1 MADFT
6 LHIGTRIWSS
16 WSLRPFMA
24 LMAAGASFDTVVT
37 PLRSPSTRTALAAL
51 SPSGLVP
58 VLVDQR
64 AGQSVTVW
72 DSLAICEYLAET
84 YPALW
89 PRDPVARAI
98 ARAVSAEMH
107 SSFRSMRMAMPM
119 DLFAERPGEGLD
131 AEGVAADIRRID
143 AIFSDCRERF
153 GTGGPYLFGAFSIAD
168 AMFAP
173 VASRF
178 RTYRPSLSAPAA
190 AYAASLLAD
199 AGFKAWEA
207 AALKET

>member
-16 WSLRPFMA
+16 WSMRPFVA
-24 LMAAGASFDTVVT
+24 LVAAGADFDTVLT
-37 PLRSPSTRTALAAL
+37 PLRSPSTKAAIAAL

-58 VLVDQR
+58 VLVDHRGGAQ
-64 AGQSVTVW
+64 VTIW
-72 DSLAICEYLAET
+72 DSLAICEYLAES
-84 YPALW
+84 YPRLW
-89 PRDPVARAI
+89 PQDPAARAI
-98 ARAVSAEMH
+98 ARSVSAEMH
-107 SSFRSMRMAMPM
+107 SGFRAMRMAMPM

-131 AEGVAADIRRID
+131 AEGVEADIRRID
-143 AIFSDCRERF
+143 AIFSDCRARF
-153 GTGGPYLFGAFSIAD
+153 GSGGPYLFGAFSIAD

-178 RTYRPSLSAPAA
+178 RTYRPNLSAPAA
-190 AYAASLLAD
+190 AYVASLLAD
-199 AGFKAWEA
+199 PGFKAWEA

>member
-24 LMAAGASFDTVVT
+24 LAATGADLETVVT
-37 PLRSPSTRTALAAL
+37 PLRTAASKAEIAAF

-58 VLVDQR
+58 LLVDHR
-64 AGQSVTVW
+64 GAKPVSVW
-72 DSLAICEYLAET
+72 DSLAICEYLAES
-84 YPALW
+84 YPSLW
-89 PRDPVARAI
+89 PRDPAARAVARS
-98 ARAVSAEMH
+98 VSAEMH
-107 SSFRSMRMAMPM
+107 SGFRPMRMAMPM

-131 AEGVAADIRRID
+131 ADGVADDIRRID
-143 AIFSDCRERF
+143 SIFADCRGRF
-153 GTGGPYLFGAFSIAD
+153 GSGGPYLFGAFSIAD

-178 RTYRPSLSAPAA
+178 RTYRPTLSAPAA
-190 AYAASLLAD
+190 AYVATLLAD
-199 AGFKAWEA
+199 AGFKAWET

>member
-16 WSLRPFMA
+16 WSMRPFMA
-24 LMAAGASFDTVVT
+24 LVAAGADFETVLT
-37 PLRSPSTRTALAAL
+37 PLRSPSTKAAL
-51 SPSGLVP
+51 NAISPSGLVP
-58 VLVDQR
+58 VLVDHR
-64 AGQSVTVW
+64 GADAVTVW
-72 DSLAICEYLAET
+72 DSLAICEYLAES
-84 YPALW
+84 YPLLW
-89 PRDPVARAI
+89 PRDKP
-98 ARAVSAEMH
+98 ARAVARSVSSEMH
-107 SSFRSMRMAMPM
+107 SSFRPMRMAMPM
-119 DLFAERPGEGLD
+119 DLFAERAGEGLD

-153 GTGGPYLFGAFSIAD
+153 GASGPYLFGAFSIAD

-178 RTYRPSLSAPAA
+178 RTYRPSLSAT
-190 AYAASLLAD
+190 AASYVASLIAD
-199 AGFKAWEA
+199 PGFKAWEA